1 MTAAS
6 YEGGLPASAE
16 QLSSEQPPAV
26 VAGTSVEDQLQQLSA
41 LHDAGGMTDEEY
53 TAATD
58 SITSAAVVG
67 GGAYMAGKH
76 NAQRQNF
83 GGEGDGGSASA
94 DLTSA
99 VTGLFAGTGA
109 IGAKLGGL
117 SGILDKFKSA
127 GMGDKVTSWVTPGA
141 ENQPLSGDEVE
152 KALGLDTIQ
161 EMATATGGTASGVKS
176 ALAGM
181 IPRLVDQLTPN
192 GSIPG
197 ADQIGGLMENIVLG
211 SRGGGG
217 FAK

>member
-1 MTAAS
+1 MTDAS
-6 YEGGLPASAE
+6 YGSGLPPSDE
-16 QLSSEQPPAV
+16 QPSSEQAPA
-26 VAGTSVEDQLQQLSA
+26 AAAETSFEDQLQQLSA
-41 LHDAGGMTDEEY
+41 WHDTGGITDEED
-53 TAATD
+53 TAAKD

-67 GGAYMAGKH
+67 GGAYMPGKH
-76 NAQRQNF
+76 NAQR
-83 GGEGDGGSASA
+83 ASA

-152 KALGLDTIQ
+152 KALGSDTMQ

-176 ALAGM
+176 GLAGM
-181 IPRLVDQLTPN
+181 IPGLVDQLTPN
-192 GSIPG
+192 GSLPG
-197 ADQIGGLMENIVLG
+197 ADQIGGLMESIVLG

-217 FAK
+217 FAR